1 MKMNKN
7 VFHDKVELPV
17 GSECPKE
24 FEAAML
30 AGGHLVIEEAKPEVK
45 AEIKDNVKDFK
56 KKGK

>member
-7 VFHDKVELPV
+7 VIHNKVELPV

-30 AGGHLVIEEAKPEVK
+30 AGGHLVIEEVK
-45 AEIKDNVKDFK
+45 AEAPK
-56 KKGK
+56 KEKAKKEA